1 MAFVGSEKF
10 FKNYITL
17 QYNLMT
23 YYHLLQWRKSWGGQ
37 GGTVPSKVLTGGTAV
52 LTVPPKVQA
61 SEGHCWVLLPEISK
75 RVYHIL

>member
-1 MAFVGSEKF
+1 MEPTELLQELPLNQ
-10 FKNYITL
+10 KNSQLPIN
-17 QYNLMT
+17 NLHT
-23 YYHLLQWRKSWGGQ
+23 QWRKSWGGQ